1 MPDIFIPEDTT
12 LYTSYYKEALYS
24 MLIGQFALTFTEA
37 NRQKLNTLKTLDA
50 MEGWLRKQNILEQFA
65 SFADEHG
72 LRRRNLML
80 RRSAPLFERSLFATI
95 IYDAWDQNMRIQFL
109 SKDDPA
115 VLKAVEL
122 LKEGASVPTLEN

>member
-122 LKEGASVPTLEN
+122 LKEGASVPTLDR